1 MIEIREYV
9 DTFEVNR
16 FGRWFAGLDSQVAAK
31 VTTAMVRLGQ
41 GNYSNVK
48 GVGQGVF
55 EYRIN
60 FGPGYRV
67 YFSKDG
73 ESLIL
78 LLVGGSKKH
87 QVRDVATAKIC
98 WIEYRSRKKGF

>member
-1 MIEIREYV
+1 MNEIREYV
-9 DTFEVNR
+9 DLFGISR
-16 FGRWFAGLDSQVAAK
+16 FGRWFSGLNSQAAAK
-31 VTTAMVRLGQ
+31 VTTAIVRLSQ
-41 GNYSNVK
+41 GNFSNVK

-73 ESLIL
+73 DDFIL
-78 LLVGGSKKH
+78 LLAGGSKKH
-87 QVRDVATAKIC
+87 QVRDVATAKDC
-98 WIEYRSRKKGF
+98 WLEYKARKKG